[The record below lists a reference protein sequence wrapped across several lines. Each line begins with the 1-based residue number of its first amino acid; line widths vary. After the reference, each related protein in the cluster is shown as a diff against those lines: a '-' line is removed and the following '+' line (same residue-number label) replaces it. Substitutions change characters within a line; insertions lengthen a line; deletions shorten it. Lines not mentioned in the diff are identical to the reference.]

1 MKSGM
6 ISPHGIIKL
15 DDYEIDAEL
24 VDAALIYLLDE
35 SSFEQNLLLSDHIRI
50 KINFEKFKEIWNT
63 GILISG
69 SGRALINK
77 EKFNCLLFTYN
88 FGKRFLLIFDW
99 EWEPLKSKFIEE
111 DRKNKLKNI
120 LDENT

>member
-1 MKSGM
+1 M

-50 KINFEKFKEIWNT
+50 IINFEKFREIWET

-69 SGRALINK
+69 SGRAIINK

-99 EWEPLKSKFIEE
+99 EWTPLKSKFIEE
-111 DRKNKLKNI
+111 DRKNKLKYI